1 MRKEL
6 LVVFCALWGSGA
18 GASGFG
24 APDIG
29 SHKPLNGLGI
39 ISYSIDG
46 ISGTIPFN
54 GKEGDD
60 IAITHTFKETPY
72 TYSLSRGVATKKMA
86 KEGGDF
92 IIKVTPAGKDNVTVS
107 YTIDL
112 ARLKAMRSGGGVDLP
127 DIKGISTK
135 GIKVIGRGKWDD
147 IFSGYNATVNI
158 VVF

>member
-29 SHKPLNGLGI
+29 SYKPLNGLGI

-60 IAITHTFKETPY
+60 IAISHTFKETPY
-72 TYSLSRGVATKKMA
+72 TYMLSGGVATKKTV
-86 KEGGDF
+86 KEGGEF
-92 IIKVTPAGKDNVTVS
+92 KIHLTPTGKDSVKVS

-112 ARLKAMRSGGGVDLP
+112 ARLKSMRGAAGIELP
-127 DIKGISTK
+127 DIKGVSNQGVK
-135 GIKVIGRGKWDD
+135 LIGRGKWES
-147 IFSGYNATVNI
+147 IFSGYNAAVNI